1 MTPVVR
7 LEVPIL
13 QVKEARTGE
22 TVGYGATHTLARDSR
37 LAVLAIGYAD
47 GFFRALSS
55 SGARIAGRAAI
66 GGRVVPVIGRVSMD
80 TIIVDIT
87 ELMPDLPSPG
97 DMAEILGP
105 TLSVDDQA
113 DGAKTIGYEVLTS
126 LRMGR
131 FERHYQGEIGATA

>member
-1 MTPVVR
+1 MTAVVR

-22 TVGYGATHTLARDSR
+22 TVGYGATHTLSRDSR
-37 LAVLAIGYAD
+37 LAILAIGYAD

-55 SGARIAGRAAI
+55 SGARVAGRAAI

-131 FERHYQGEIGATA
+131 FERHYQGEGGETA